1 MSIDSKKI
9 DFDPNELSKKG
20 LELFDQGDFE
30 EALQIFEKLN
40 KFFPNNLDLLNLLGY
55 IFLQLENFDQS
66 IKAYSNSLKINP
78 NLPGVYFNR
87 AIAYNKY
94 GDKIKALKD
103 YDQALKL
110 DPYNL
115 DIYQNRSLIYE
126 DLGDFDRAL
135 EQINYVIEKNPKNPL
150 ALTNRG
156 NIYQRKFEF
165 NLSKQD
171 YIDALAISPNNSNI
185 LKNLANVL
193 KNLKQY
199 LEAEKIFLKALK
211 FDIENDSIH
220 FNYSLLILF
229 LKKFN
234 IAWDEYE
241 YRSSKKKIFD
251 NLNNLKECKNI
262 NSPNEKILIWGEQ
275 GIGDQI
281 IYSSMLGSLP
291 KENNLTIAL
300 DQRLVPIFRR
310 SFDFLNFISFEE
322 AKELNIN
329 FFDSQLALGSL
340 GKFYRRNLEDFKNLP
355 KSFLVADLNRSK
367 RIRENLKIK
376 NKKIC
381 GISWKSKNE
390 EVGFAKSL
398 KLEDMVDL
406 LSMDDFT
413 FVDLQYGDTD
423 AEKNLLKEKFD
434 ININAIEGLDKFNDI
449 DGLLSLIEACDL
461 IVTSSNV
468 TAHLAGAIGKK
479 TFLMAPESLGSLW
492 YWHDDKQS
500 IWYQSVTLYRK
511 KISVGWEHVVKKIIK
526 DIH

>member
-1 MSIDSKKI
+1 MDINKLFNSAQENFRLGNYPESKKI
-9 DFDPNELSKKG
+9 VRRILRK
-20 LELFDQGDFE
+20 
-30 EALQIFEKLN
+30 
-40 KFFPNNLDLLNLLGY
+40 
-55 IFLQLENFDQS
+55 
-66 IKAYSNSLKINP
+66 SNSNIEAINFLAMLEIYLNNREDAIKHFNNSLSLNSNQP
-78 NLPGVYFNR
+78 QILFNLGICYFELDRLDKSLDCFKKCLNMDYKNPSLYINIGRVYFNKR
-87 AIAYNKY
+87 DFEQSEKNYCEALKYDETNKNASMNLAYLYNYQGKYLEASKIYERLLNDHDDSFDIYYNLGIAYDNLKEFKKAINCY
-94 GDKIKALKD
+94 LSAIELDKDNYKA
-103 YDQALKL
+103 Y
-110 DPYNL
+110 
-115 DIYQNRSLIYE
+115 
-126 DLGDFDRAL
+126 
-135 EQINYVIEKNPKNPL
+135 
-150 ALTNRG
+150 
-156 NIYQRKFEF
+156 F
-165 NLSKQD
+165 NLSCLYLNQKRFTEGWNLYD
-171 YIDALAISPNNSNI
+171 YRWNI
-185 LKNLANVL
+185 LNKNITN
-193 KNLKQY
+193 
-199 LEAEKIFLKALK
+199 KIP
-211 FDIENDSIH
+211 
-220 FNYSLLILF
+220 
-229 LKKFN
+229 
-234 IAWDEYE
+234 
-241 YRSSKKKIFD
+241 
-251 NLNNLKECKNI
+251 ECTNI

-291 KENNLTIAL
+291 RENNLTIAL

-322 AKELNIN
+322 VKELNIN

-355 KSFLVADLNRSK
+355 RFFLKADLNRSK
-367 RIRENLKIK
+367 KIRENLKIK

-381 GISWKSKNE
+381 GISWKNKNE